1 MDVDGGAVPHQ
12 KKEELTIKMSSVL
25 RKNIESLIA
34 SGISAYSV
42 AKATGMPNSTVVRIF
57 RGEAKLDNIT
67 LKNAELLSSYW
78 ERIEKEE
85 TK

>member
-1 MDVDGGAVPHQ
+1 
-12 KKEELTIKMSSVL
+12 MSSVL